1 MPVAVAT
8 MPSTWDRASLTM
20 PAVTVPAAAVPAA
33 AVAVPTLVTVISVA
47 SAAAAAICL
56 AVAVAMPPGIAS
68 TRRRC
73 RRLPLPLLLGGGGP
87 GVPERGAVVVVVQV
101 VGDRRQPYLDLA
113 QHAQRLDLA
122 ELGPADLG
130 PWVQAADHLCA
141 TTTTRH
147 KPKLRLA

>member
-1 MPVAVAT
+1 VPTTVPTAVPAAT
-8 MPSTWDRASLTM
+8 VPT
-20 PAVTVPAAAVPAA
+20 VTVPAAAVP
-33 AVAVPTLVTVISVA
+33 AVAVPTLVTVISMA

-56 AVAVAMPPGIAS
+56 AVAVAMPPSIAS

-73 RRLPLPLLLGGGGP
+73 RRCRRLPLSLLLGGGGP

-101 VGDRRQPYLDLA
+101 VGDRRQPCLDLA